1 MVFKR
6 LFALLLASAVLLT
19 GCACSPGE
27 DEPKDTATPAPTA
40 PVRTPEPSL
49 SIHNGSGMVAAGG
62 VHTIGVRTDGTLL
75 SAGHNSKGQRE
86 VDGWRHII
94 YAAVNDATTVGLTD
108 DGSLEIAGEKAAVW
122 IAAQSW
128 TELATV
134 SIGSDHIVGL
144 RRNGTLLSEGG
155 NEKGQR
161 DLAEWSDVV
170 DIACASD
177 HTIGLRSDGTVIAAG
192 DNSFGQCEVGEWSDI
207 ISISTSR
214 HHTVGLKSDGTVVAT
229 EITDHSEGK
238 GQDRVQDWADVE
250 SVYTGPGMTIGIKKD
265 KTLLCAPAN
274 EELSDVENAAYAAI
288 SEEIQVIMSLD
299 GSISV
304 YGEATSLQDR
314 TEGWLLRPYKD
325 SIYVKGFAERSRAGR
340 VIAAI
345 AELTGKRDIVLKY
358 NDTELLPESLVGT
371 NTKIYI
377 GDDLYGTVVIMG
389 EVNGDSYV
397 NEYDAEAL
405 ESHNNG
411 ATLLAGAYLEASKVN
426 GLEGIEAVYAIR
438 QYMVGEG
445 KIAQFPKLDY
455 DPYSEKYDEAYEIN
469 NDVVGWITI
478 PETVIDY
485 PILYGDNWYYHERD
499 IKGNHTS
506 RGSIYTYRNAM
517 MQNNPVTGHNA
528 RNSKTMF
535 HALHDVQDN
544 AEALLNYSDRVWG
557 ISLFGEYAEWEIFSL
572 YETKADEPKETIK
585 YNTNSMAQFTEEDML
600 AWIDTQ
606 VSRSEI
612 AVDVRVDI
620 HDQFVTLVTCGDNYD
635 SADAQSRLYIFL
647 KRVS

>member
-6 LFALLLASAVLLT
+6 LFTLLLAFTLVLM
-19 GCACSPGE
+19 GCSYSPGE
-27 DEPKDTATPAPTA
+27 DEPKDTATPVPTA

-49 SIHNGSGMVAAGG
+49 NIHNGSGMVAAGS
-62 VHTIGVRTDGTLL
+62 VHTIGLRTDGTLL
-75 SAGHNSKGQRE
+75 SAGHNSNGQRE
-86 VDGWRHII
+86 VDGWRNII
-94 YAAVNDATTVGLTD
+94 YVAVNEATTVGLTG
-108 DGSLEIAGEKAAVW
+108 DGSLEIAGEKASMW
-122 IAAQSW
+122 IAAKSW
-128 TELATV
+128 TDMATI

-144 RRNGTLLSEGG
+144 KRNGSLLSEGG

-161 DLAEWSDVV
+161 DISEWSDVV
-170 DIACASD
+170 DIACAGD
-177 HTIGLRSDGTVIAAG
+177 HTIGLKSDGTVIAAG
-192 DNSFGQCEVGEWSDI
+192 DNSFGQCEVSEWSGI
-207 ISISTSR
+207 ISISTNR
-214 HHTVGLKSDGTVVAT
+214 YHTVGLRSDGTVVAT
-229 EITDHSEGK
+229 EITDHSVDK
-238 GQDRVQDWADVE
+238 GQDRVQDWTDVA

-274 EELSDVENAAYAAI
+274 GKLSDVENAAYAAI
-288 SEEIQVIMSLD
+288 SEEIQVIMALD

-325 SIYVKGFAERSRAGR
+325 SIYVKGFAERSRAGM

-345 AELTGKRDIVLKY
+345 TALTGESDIVLKY

-377 GDDLYGTVVIMG
+377 GEVLYGTIVIMG
-389 EVNGDSYV
+389 EVNGDSYI

-405 ESHNNG
+405 EAHNNG
-411 ATLLAGAYLEASKVN
+411 YTPLAGAYLEASKVN

-445 KIAQFPKLDY
+445 KIVQFPKLNY
-455 DPYSEKYDEAYEIN
+455 DPYSEKFDEAYEIN
-469 NDVVGWITI
+469 NDVVGWIAV
-478 PETVIDY
+478 PGTVIDY

-499 IKGNHTS
+499 LKGNHTS
-506 RGSIYTYRNAM
+506 RGSIYTYRNAL
-517 MQNNPVTGHNA
+517 MQNNPVTGHNS

-544 AEALLNYSDRVWG
+544 AENLLNYPNRVWG

-585 YNTNSMAQFTEEDML
+585 YNTNSMAQFTEEEIQG
-600 AWIDTQ
+600 WINTQ

-612 AVDVRVDI
+612 AIDVRVGI
-620 HDQFVTLVTCGDNYD
+620 HDQFVTLVTCGDRYD

-647 KRVS
+647 KRVG